1 MSRSRKK
8 KTSRK
13 HKKVI
18 NKLNSL
24 YNDVWHN
31 FIIVFAVAKRYLLV
45 DFRYKFQLVVEAGW
59 TAVNVIVFILLGAA
73 WQATSGEN
81 EFINIIPY
89 DMITFFVVSTAFYT
103 IFGGTTEGTVNAL
116 PEETSRGT
124 LGLLLTNSVTP
135 ISVLIGK
142 YFASTVKYFFILIVV
157 VVPALL
163 IRGTYPKSLDLIWPS
178 LIIFFIAWL
187 FMGSFTLILAS
198 ISLIFKKTET
208 FNKVGLYVLRF
219 LSGAIVPIYS
229 FDKSVQIFG
238 IPLSNYLIWFP
249 ATFCLEAFRWLF
261 IVPSA
266 DSIGTGGVSSDGRN
280 FESFESVYGV
290 PIKSWTLSDPI
301 IQLILAINIMI
312 FIGAMLLV
320 KRMTTIS
327 RRWGTIEF
335 Y

>member
-1 MSRSRKK
+1 MSRSSKK
-8 KTSRK
+8 KSTSNK
-13 HKKVI
+13 QKKAVS
-18 NKLNSL
+18 KVSSF
-24 YNDVWHN
+24 YNNFWHN
-31 FIIVFAVAKRYLLV
+31 IIIVFAVAKRYLLV

-73 WQATSGEN
+73 WQATSGEDL
-81 EFINIIPY
+81 FIGVPY

-103 IFGGTTEGTVNAL
+103 VFGGTTEGTVNAL

-124 LGLLLTNSVTP
+124 LGLLITNSVTP

-142 YFASTVKYFFILIVV
+142 YLASTVKYLFILIVV
-157 VVPALL
+157 VVPALI
-163 IRGTYPKSLDLIWPS
+163 IRGAYPKSLELVWAS

-219 LSGAIVPIYS
+219 ISGAIVPIYS

-261 IVPSA
+261 IVPNAGSLN
-266 DSIGTGGVSSDGRN
+266 TGGVSSDGR
-280 FESFESVYGV
+280 
-290 PIKSWTLSDPI
+290 T
-301 IQLILAINIMI
+301 
-312 FIGAMLLV
+312 
-320 KRMTTIS
+320 
-327 RRWGTIEF
+327 
-335 Y
+335 